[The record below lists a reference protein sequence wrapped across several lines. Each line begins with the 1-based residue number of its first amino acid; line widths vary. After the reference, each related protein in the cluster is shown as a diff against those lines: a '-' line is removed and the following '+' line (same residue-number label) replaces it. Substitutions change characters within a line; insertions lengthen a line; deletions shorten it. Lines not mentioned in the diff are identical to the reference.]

1 MIVAELEPD
10 VLTARA
16 QARQALADAIA
27 GVDSARQRLA
37 EAKRAADLATDRAI
51 ELRNRIDA
59 LAERASSAKANASG
73 DSVIGALL
81 RGECLGSRSS
91 PAEEARTEIAALER
105 ELDAVRQA
113 RQTAQDEIENR
124 KSAIGLGEMRVR
136 RMIGGVLRSSGS
148 TERLLTGLIDLERE
162 IIRRRLGL
170 AFLLRQDG
178 VPRALL
184 AEVERLLDGHALPTR
199 AAATDHW
206 GKNPA
211 SQAWA
216 DALATLERDA
226 DARLPLD

>member
-1 MIVAELEPD
+1 MLIDEVKPD
-10 VLTARA
+10 ALGERAAARE
-16 QARQALADAIA
+16 QLADAIA
-27 GVDSARQRLA
+27 GVDSARERLA

-51 ELRNRIDA
+51 ELRRKVDA
-59 LAERASSAKANASG
+59 LTERASSAKANASG

-136 RMIGGVLRSSGS
+136 RMIGGVLRSSGA

-162 IIRRRLGL
+162 VIRRRLGL
-170 AFLLRQDG
+170 AFLLRNDG
-178 VPRALL
+178 VAVALRS
-184 AEVERLLDGHALPTR
+184 EVERLLDGHAFPTR
-199 AAATDHW
+199 SATLDHW
-206 GKNPA
+206 ANNPA
-211 SQAWA
+211 SKDWA
-216 DALATLERDA
+216 AALATLERDA
-226 DARLPLD
+226 DARLPD